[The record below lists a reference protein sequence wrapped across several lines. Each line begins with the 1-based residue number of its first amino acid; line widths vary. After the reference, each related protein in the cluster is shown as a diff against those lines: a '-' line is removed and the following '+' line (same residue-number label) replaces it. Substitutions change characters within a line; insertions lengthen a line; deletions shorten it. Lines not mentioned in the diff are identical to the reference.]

1 MNPYFCTKAND
12 NSWFEFYFVSILII
26 ENENANLVIVIGF
39 GAKIWIQLVEKG
51 EIKNKFSI
59 PYPIMY
65 NPEKRQL
72 HSLSIVDFRDFQC
85 SRLFLGYM
93 RKLYKK
99 LESTSTYVKI
109 KMYQKVYPNRTQ
121 YETVSKIGVDFYILL
136 SQNQNASKNFELTSI
151 YNL

>member
-1 MNPYFCTKAND
+1 MLNEWNWHIPGLYMICYRKGNFILKFQSFYQLNPYFCTKAND
-12 NSWFEFYFVSILII
+12 NPWFQFYFVSILII

-65 NPEKRQL
+65 NPEKCQL

-85 SRLFLGYM
+85 SRLFLG
-93 RKLYKK
+93 
-99 LESTSTYVKI
+99 
-109 KMYQKVYPNRTQ
+109 
-121 YETVSKIGVDFYILL
+121 
-136 SQNQNASKNFELTSI
+136 
-151 YNL
+151 

>member
-1 MNPYFCTKAND
+1 MKLKPG
-12 NSWFEFYFVSILII
+12 
-26 ENENANLVIVIGF
+26 IVVGF

-85 SRLFLGYM
+85 SRLFLGTPSTDWVEHLNQ
-93 RKLYKK
+93 RK
-99 LESTSTYVKI
+99 TC
-109 KMYQKVYPNRTQ
+109 
-121 YETVSKIGVDFYILL
+121 FLL
-136 SQNQNASKNFELTSI
+136 PLNKQRD
-151 YNL
+151 

>member
-1 MNPYFCTKAND
+1 MKPG
-12 NSWFEFYFVSILII
+12 
-26 ENENANLVIVIGF
+26 IVIGF

-109 KMYQKVYPNRTQ
+109 KMYQKVLPNRTQ
-121 YETVSKIGVDFYILL
+121 YETVLKIEVDFYILL
-136 SQNQNASKNFELTSI
+136 SQNQNASKIVPELNTICICNKTLS
-151 YNL
+151 

>member
-12 NSWFEFYFVSILII
+12 NPWFEFFFVSILII

-85 SRLFLGYM
+85 SRLFLGIFLHELAVS
-93 RKLYKK
+93 KIG
-99 LESTSTYVKI
+99 VKCNISMEIYQLLI
-109 KMYQKVYPNRTQ
+109 KMYQK
-121 YETVSKIGVDFYILL
+121 L
-136 SQNQNASKNFELTSI
+136 ELTETNCWS
-151 YNL
+151 

>member
-1 MNPYFCTKAND
+1 MKPG
-12 NSWFEFYFVSILII
+12 
-26 ENENANLVIVIGF
+26 IVIGF

-85 SRLFLGYM
+85 SRLFLGIFLHELAVS
-93 RKLYKK
+93 KIGVKCNI
-99 LESTSTYVKI
+99 STEIYQLLI
-109 KMYQKVYPNRTQ
+109 KMYQK
-121 YETVSKIGVDFYILL
+121 L
-136 SQNQNASKNFELTSI
+136 ELTET
-151 YNL
+151 NCWN